1 MRAQRHGKVPAVGE
15 PARVIDTTGIDS
27 FTVCIIVDQGA
38 FFSIVYRRPFPPLGL
53 LAKGIRGVGEMVYT
67 RLTSVKSMPL
77 SNMSWPR
84 SWVSARV
91 NGAMLVKLRVFDC
104 ADIDGGGTVVF

>member
-1 MRAQRHGKVPAVGE
+1 
-15 PARVIDTTGIDS
+15 
-27 FTVCIIVDQGA
+27 
-38 FFSIVYRRPFPPLGL
+38 
-53 LAKGIRGVGEMVYT
+53 MVYT